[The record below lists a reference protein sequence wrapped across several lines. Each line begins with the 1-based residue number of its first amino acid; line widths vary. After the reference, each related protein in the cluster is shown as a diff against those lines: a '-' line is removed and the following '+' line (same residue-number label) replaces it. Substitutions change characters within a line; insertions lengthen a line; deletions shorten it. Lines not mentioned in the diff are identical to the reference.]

1 MCADSDEGTSHGV
14 SRVVLVRTGPEAE
27 VDVRGEVDIAT
38 TPQFDEA
45 VRLALEEGASVL
57 VMRLEGVTFMGSSGL
72 AGLLRAQRLMREA
85 GGRLVIAEPS
95 PAVTD
100 LLDMTKLQDRFGLAG
115 DDPQGADAPA
125 DRRDAG
131 AAPAGPG
138 GGPGGDD
145 GADLSPTRAPGG

>member
-1 MCADSDEGTSHGV
+1 MGADSDEGTPLGV
-14 SRVVLVRTGPEAE
+14 SRVVVVRTGPEAE

-85 GGRLVIAEPS
+85 GGRLLIADPS

-115 DDPQGADAPA
+115 DDPQGGGAPA
-125 DRRDAG
+125 VPPQGGG
-131 AAPAGPG
+131 APDGPG
-138 GGPGGDD
+138 GGPGGGD
-145 GADLSPTRAPGG
+145 AVDLSPTRAPGG